1 MAIARRENSMM
12 NFRNLMTLLIVV
24 SSLALAGC
32 PKKAVVD
39 PTNETDGSGAPVT
52 DESIN
57 NSTADSDSGNAMGLQ
72 TIRFPYDSF
81 EIVGANKEAL
91 KNNIQ
96 ILKDNPTVNVQVEGH
111 CDERGGVQYNLA
123 LGEKRANAV
132 KQQIQAGG
140 IAASRVTMISM
151 GKEKPVAMGSSED
164 AWAQNRR
171 ANFVI
176 TSK

>member
-1 MAIARRENSMM
+1 MKLK
-12 NFRNLMTLLIVV
+12 NLVTLLIVV
-24 SSLALAGC
+24 SSLSLVGC
-32 PKKAVVD
+32 PKKQAIDEGADGANAGVSDTNIAPTD
-39 PTNETDGSGAPVT
+39 PSNPE
-52 DESIN
+52 
-57 NSTADSDSGNAMGLQ
+57 DSDHGNAMGLQ

-91 KNNIQ
+91 KTNIQ
-96 ILKDNPTVNVQVEGH
+96 IMKDNPTLAVQIEGH

-140 IAASRVTMISM
+140 VAGSRLTTISM

-164 AWAQNRR
+164 AWSQNRR
-171 ANFVI
+171 ANFAI
-176 TSK
+176 TGK

>member
-1 MAIARRENSMM
+1 MK
-12 NFRNLMTLLIVV
+12 MTKKLLPVMIIL
-24 SSLALAGC
+24 SSFALVGC
-32 PKKAVVD
+32 PKKQAID
-39 PTNETDGSGAPVT
+39 ENAPTDISAGGGTGSETLPSDGTGNA
-52 DESIN
+52 E
-57 NSTADSDSGNAMGLQ
+57 DSDHGNAMGLQ

-91 KNNIQ
+91 RTNIG
-96 ILKDNPTVNVQVEGH
+96 ILKANPTLAVQIEGH

-140 IAASRVTMISM
+140 IAGSRLTMISM

-176 TSK
+176 TGK